1 MSNRREEGGAAR
13 ERRKQVRV
21 GVRGVRAV
29 GGYGG
34 TGMLWGSGVYRAL
47 VGCGVQD
54 GCGAQGTVGGCGVQ
68 GGCGARGAVGCR
80 EAKRDSRAMG
90 CRRAVGD

>member
-34 TGMLWGSGVYRAL
+34 TGMLWGSGFYRAL
-47 VGCGVQD
+47 V
-54 GCGAQGTVGGCGVQ
+54 GCGVQ